1 MGSTWRSSNGSRL
14 PLSEW
19 LFLRLH
25 DFLDERRKNHG
36 KTFKRLC
43 KTLMI
48 KAPEFDRVYDGLSA
62 KAVIRSVISQA
73 IHTKSIPQIQQI
85 LESKRT
91 KRIQRHQWL
100 QWLNAMPRTNM
111 YKQYA
116 YAALSP
122 APSKCHAAC
131 CRSGWYLGAMSAG
144 TTMWRQ
150 KNIEHEKTLIHRKT

>member
-1 MGSTWRSSNGSRL
+1 MEADCRCTNDWSSGCMTFWTK
-14 PLSEW
+14 E
-19 LFLRLH
+19 
-25 DFLDERRKNHG
+25 E
-36 KTFKRLC
+36 KTMEKLFKRLC

-100 QWLNAMPRTNM
+100 QWLNAMPRANM

-150 KNIEHEKTLIHRKT
+150 NNIEKLKNV